1 MLSMWCNSAGVFVWF
16 YIYFMCF
23 FFFSSRRRH
32 TRCALVTGVQ
42 TCALPIFGC
51 YGATAIKTPNVDRL
65 AARGTRFVNAHSPSA
80 TCTPSRYALLTGD
93 YAWRASGTQIL
104 PGDAPALIRP
114 GRSEERRVGKGGVST
129 CKSRW
134 SPDP

>member
-80 TCTPSRYALLTGD
+80 TCTPSRY
-93 YAWRASGTQIL
+93 
-104 PGDAPALIRP
+104 
-114 GRSEERRVGKGGVST
+114 RSEERRVGKECVST
-129 CKSRW
+129 CRSRW
-134 SPDP
+134 SPYHSKKKKKQNNMHLTRKQVNTN